1 MKADTASVVSSYC
14 YVFNMQHIAWCIR
27 DNNNFEEITTI
38 TIPLNAPSG
47 VKSTELFQSQ
57 SAWLNSAAHI

>member
-1 MKADTASVVSSYC
+1 MKADTASVVSSYS
-14 YVFNMQHIAWCIR
+14 YVFHMQHIAWCIR

-47 VKSTELFQSQ
+47 VKSTELF
-57 SAWLNSAAHI
+57 